1 MFAVALVLFV
11 VLRYALSSRTQD
23 EQSRDIETRLLE
35 YPVFDVVAEILDV
48 QHRVYR
54 DYSL

>member
-1 MFAVALVLFV
+1 MFAVALVRFV
-11 VLRYALSSRTQD
+11 VLRYALSSRTQN

-48 QHRVYR
+48 QNRVYR